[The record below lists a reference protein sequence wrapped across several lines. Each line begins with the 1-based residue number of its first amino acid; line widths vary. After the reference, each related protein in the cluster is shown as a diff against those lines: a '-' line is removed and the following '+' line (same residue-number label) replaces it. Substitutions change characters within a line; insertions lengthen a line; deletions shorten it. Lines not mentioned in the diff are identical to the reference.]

1 MVNIAIEVGL
11 AALAAYAFVEGIWL
25 DIRRERDRA
34 WRERHR
40 LAGSG
45 PYEPTHDIPRDVD
58 LAVAIAD
65 HLRLV
70 YRPLVEAAQRARLI
84 DAINHA
90 FRISLRAA
98 AILARAL
105 DQEGSTT

>member
-58 LAVAIAD
+58 LPLAIAD
-65 HLRLV
+65 HLRLR
-70 YRPLVEAAQRARLI
+70 YAPLVGIGIAVNRAWREVGL
-84 DAINHA
+84 
-90 FRISLRAA
+90 AA
-98 AILARAL
+98 AAALARAL
-105 DQEGSTT
+105 QPRPEEIH